1 MINRRM
7 MQSFKNGG
15 FTLIE
20 IVVGIGVIAVLIF
33 ALLNL
38 YLAYGTLYNSQ
49 NTELTVLS
57 EGRTV
62 MSEFTLFTIQAYR
75 VAGNFTFSTT
85 TYYSG
90 TSTVVLQIPA
100 IANDG
105 SIISNT
111 WDYVVFYANGNN
123 LYRQTQADG
132 ASNRISE
139 TKLLTSN
146 LQGLSFTYDNI
157 DFTQVQKVSIDL
169 NLQKQ
174 DAKYTATNHLTQ
186 ELILRNF

>member
-1 MINRRM
+1 MINTRTIRP
-7 MQSFKNGG
+7 QPG

-20 IVVGIGVIAVLIF
+20 IVVGIGVISILIF
-33 ALLNL
+33 SLLNL
-38 YLAYGTLYNSQ
+38 YLAYGSLYNFQ
-49 NTELTVLS
+49 NAELTTLS

-75 VAGNFTFSTT
+75 VVGNFTFSTT

-90 TSTVVLQIPA
+90 TSTLVLQIPA
-100 IANDG
+100 IASDG
-105 SIISNT
+105 SIISNI
-111 WDYVVFYANGNN
+111 WDYIVFYPSGNN
-123 LYRQTQADG
+123 LYRQTQANAG
-132 ASNRISE
+132 SARVSG

-146 LQGLSFTYDNI
+146 LQSLSFTYDNI

-174 DAKYTATNHLTQ
+174 DSKYTATSHLTEQ
-186 ELILRNF
+186 LILRNF